1 MEKHFADRLP
11 VYRGDCGAY
20 WEDGVGSTMHATI
33 LNRQTQQVLPAAET
47 AASLATIFEPRN
59 RYPAEDFR
67 GAWKNVMFYNEHTWG
82 AHNSISQPGRQF
94 VERQWEIKESY
105 ATRANLDA
113 RNLLARGCN
122 RLAQQIA
129 VDGSSILAFNWQNRP
144 RTAPLEV
151 EIGTARPAC
160 GPRGQQAGADG
171 HLFRAGRLAQGAVP
185 GARRAGDGLQGL
197 RHPRD

>member
-1 MEKHFADRLP
+1 
-11 VYRGDCGAY
+11 
-20 WEDGVGSTMHATI
+20 
-33 LNRQTQQVLPAAET
+33 
-47 AASLATIFEPRN
+47 
-59 RYPAEDFR
+59 
-67 GAWKNVMFYNEHTWG
+67 MFYDEHTWG

-151 EIGTARPAC
+151 EIGSGEQLVDLADNKPVPMDIYFEQDGWRKVRFIARDVPAM
-160 GPRGQQAGADG
+160 GYKAYAIRGLDAGGAQAQREARGRHHREPVLPADG
-171 HLFRAGRLAQGAVP
+171 GHANRRAQEPLRQDREPRAGR
-185 GARRAGDGLQGL
+185 RAGALQAQRISL
-197 RHPRD
+197 RQRAARAR